1 MKMNEMNL
9 EELVQVNGGNFLDDI
24 VDGVKK
30 VKDAIE
36 ERIKRLPQLTI
47 GKMS

>member
-1 MKMNEMNL
+1 MNKNEMKEMNL
-9 EELVQVNGGNFLDDI
+9 EELEKINGGNFLDDI

-36 ERIKRLPQLTI
+36 EQIKKIPKLI
-47 GKMS
+47 NA